1 MSGTAVPIRSGPT
14 GGALTKARWLVV
26 ASGKGGSGKTSS
38 SLNLAVYAAHEGLRV
53 VLVDLD
59 RQATLTRWFERRP
72 DEAPAITL
80 WAGGMADA
88 VKAVREIDALERI
101 DLVVVDTPP
110 GLDDHPEAARLLI
123 DRADYVLVP
132 TTHGTADLDSVIEW
146 MGFLNRE
153 RARAGFLLNKVQRS
167 HTRYRAAKLRLNRAG
182 PLCPVDVRLLDDV
195 EATHDHGVGV
205 REIRKSKGAEDFEAV
220 WEFVKRQ
227 LGIEVPAEGV
237 AA

>member
-1 MSGTAVPIRSGPT
+1 MRMSETGVLTRRKPASSDAVHLGPQHQ
-14 GGALTKARWLVV
+14 AKAAKWLLV

-123 DRADYVLVP
+123 DR
-132 TTHGTADLDSVIEW
+132 
-146 MGFLNRE
+146 
-153 RARAGFLLNKVQRS
+153 
-167 HTRYRAAKLRLNRAG
+167 
-182 PLCPVDVRLLDDV
+182 
-195 EATHDHGVGV
+195 
-205 REIRKSKGAEDFEAV
+205 
-220 WEFVKRQ
+220 
-227 LGIEVPAEGV
+227 
-237 AA
+237 